1 MLYLFY
7 SFLAT
12 LLSFVLVMVFVA
24 FFILSERKVLSYMQ
38 LRKGP
43 NKVGF
48 AGLFQSFADLIKL
61 VVKTKVNYFQFRSV
75 LGLLGTY
82 LLVVLSILLCFV
94 YAEGFNGGLS
104 SLYVL
109 GFLVLTS
116 LSGYSLLSVGWGSY
130 SKYSLFGSLRSSFG
144 SVTFEACLMCFVI
157 SFGLVWGGY
166 SFGAPLSSSLVSLFF
181 TLYPLWLIATLCE
194 SNRTPFDYAE
204 SESDLVSGFNTE
216 YCNVYFTCL
225 FACEYLLIYIICWFS
240 ASLFSAGLAWWALI
254 GFNIFFFLWARATL
268 PRVRFDYFIS
278 VMWSVMLPLFAF
290 SILISFS

>member
-1 MLYLFY
+1 MLLTMY
-7 SFLAT
+7 SMT
-12 LLSFVLVMVFVA
+12 NVIMSFILVMVFVA

-38 LRKGP
+38 IRKGP

-48 AGLFQSFADLIKL
+48 SGLLQSFADLIKL
-61 VVKTKVNYFQFRSV
+61 IVKTKINYFQFRSL

-82 LLVVLSILLCFV
+82 LIVILSILLCFI
-94 YAEGFNGGLS
+94 YAESFNGSYS
-104 SLYVL
+104 SLHLL
-109 GFLVLTS
+109 GFLVVTS

-157 SFGLVWGGY
+157 VFGLVWGSY
-166 SFGAPLSSSLVSLFF
+166 SFGACLESTGIMAYLL
-181 TLYPLWLIATLCE
+181 LYPLWLVATLCE

-225 FACEYLLIYIICWFS
+225 FACEYLIIYIICWFS
-240 ASLFSAGLAWWALI
+240 ASLFSSGFLWWFLI
-254 GFNIFFFLWARATL
+254 IFNVFFFLWARATL
-268 PRVRFDYFIS
+268 PRVRFDYFIE
-278 VMWSVMLPLFAF
+278 VMWSVILPLFAF
-290 SILISFS
+290 GILVSF